1 MLIQTSPHLHY
12 RYTNVQLYNQKY
24 VRLLGYIIDTDQTS
38 KQENTTNLYICKVY
52 TKYTLY
58 IYRSKTKSRVGFFF
72 LMLNNQ
78 ILSFSVNRKNPT
90 GSNPRA
96 RRADEAA
103 LGVASLTAHTALPEH
118 LSETIFRSSRNPLS
132 STQALATLKCFS
144 SYRYMYIYMYI
155 FINSVKC
162 QFGIM

>member
-78 ILSFSVNRKNPT
+78 ILPFNVNRKKIQQAVNSHT
-90 GSNPRA
+90 HL
-96 RRADEAA
+96 A
-103 LGVASLTAHTALPEH
+103 LRDILGAVPPCKTDHTSASSAHQCLQKER
-118 LSETIFRSSRNPLS
+118 LSEVS
-132 STQALATLKCFS
+132 
-144 SYRYMYIYMYI
+144 
-155 FINSVKC
+155 
-162 QFGIM
+162 